1 MKLFKKARE
10 ALKRLTGNDKNLPPP
25 APAADPVSILPEIFD
40 PLPEYQQRQRDFE
53 ARAKATAVVHSGGT
67 FNKGLNRDKRRGRT
81 EMIERGASPRVAKR
95 KQRDGITFEPLADA

>member
-10 ALKRLTGNDKNLPPP
+10 ALKRLTGNDKNLPQP

-53 ARAKATAVVHSGGT
+53 ARAKATTVHFSGGT
-67 FNKGLNRDKRRGRT
+67 NNFGQQRMKRAVKRRQHALHGVKGGWKKT
-81 EMIERGASPRVAKR
+81 ERLN
-95 KQRDGITFEPLADA
+95 GIGVPQA